1 VHCREQVA
9 ELRPH
14 ADEIEKAGA
23 RLVIV
28 GNGWPAMAKDFAARA
43 GLPASATLLTDPSLQ
58 SYVAAGLKR
67 SALLTLGPK
76 GILPWLR
83 ARKKGFK
90 QGRIKGDPWQQG
102 GALVIARGGEV
113 RFRQVSSGP
122 SDQADPAALLSALRP
137 AAA

>member
-1 VHCREQVA
+1 VA

-28 GNGWPAMAKDFAARA
+28 GNGWPAMAKDFAAKA

-58 SYVAAGLKR
+58 SYLAAGLKR

-76 GILPWLR
+76 GLIPFIRTWR
-83 ARKKGFK
+83 KGFR
-90 QGRIKGDPWQQG
+90 QGRTKGDPWQQG
-102 GALVIARGGEV
+102 GALVIGRGGQV
-113 RFRQVSSGP
+113 LFRHVSTGP

-137 AAA
+137 KAA